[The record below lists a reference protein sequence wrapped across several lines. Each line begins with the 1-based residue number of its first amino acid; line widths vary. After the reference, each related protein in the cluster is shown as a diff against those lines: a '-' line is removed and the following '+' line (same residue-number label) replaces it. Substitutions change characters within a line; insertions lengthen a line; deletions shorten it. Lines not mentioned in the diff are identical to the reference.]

1 MRSGVHKDTLGEAL
15 SAADAAWVYRS
26 ASIEWDIGMLEQT
39 PGVEIRVSDDIDAL
53 IAAVSGQSAGGDHVL
68 VMSNSG
74 FEGFH
79 QRLLDALAERQR

>member
-1 MRSGVHKDTLGEAL
+1 
-15 SAADAAWVYRS
+15 
-26 ASIEWDIGMLEQT
+26 MLEQT